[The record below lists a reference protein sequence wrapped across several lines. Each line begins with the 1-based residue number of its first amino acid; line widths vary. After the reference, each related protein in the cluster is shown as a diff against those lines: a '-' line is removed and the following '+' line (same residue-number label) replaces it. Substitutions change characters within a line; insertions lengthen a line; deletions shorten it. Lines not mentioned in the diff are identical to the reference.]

1 MFYTLSIP
9 NYRKTYKQTFT
20 VFTGSSW
27 IVLTA
32 DSEGFVPLMFTSTQE
47 IVIRDASTK
56 GYSARSSETLDIIS
70 STEGCRPA
78 SSESLD
84 ITSSLEVLRD
94 CSSKTLDS
102 GSPSEQP
109 SSKM

>member
-1 MFYTLSIP
+1 M
-9 NYRKTYKQTFT
+9 QH
-20 VFTGSSW
+20 GSSW

-32 DSEGFVPLMFTSTQE
+32 DSEGFVPLTFTAAQE
-47 IVIRDASTK
+47 VVVRDASAK
-56 GYSARSSETLDIIS
+56 GYSARSSKTLDIIS
-70 STEGCRPA
+70 STEGCRPT

-94 CSSKTLDS
+94 CSSKTLD
-102 GSPSEQP
+102 GSSPPEQP